1 MLEAGAAN
9 DLTAD
14 LLKSA
19 RPEWARLRKF
29 VRYSRGRQELPWLP
43 EGVDSEYR
51 DIAVKSA
58 TNWIDLVIRS
68 ATEGLIVDGYGDEP
82 ESDLW
87 RLAWQVNG
95 MDARQHALHRAS
107 GTLGYSYLMTL
118 PSEDGG
124 VWMRPAAATSVY
136 ADFDDAADEYP
147 RFAVR
152 EVTPAGKNKPGR
164 WELYDDEARYLLTGQ
179 LGSADVEVLEHG
191 VGVCPVTEMRW
202 SIDLLG
208 HPMGEVEPV
217 ISVQD
222 RIVDATFTLQ
232 MVAKYGAFPQ
242 RWIAGINPGEPLR
255 DADGEPLLDS
265 VGNPIMPSIKA
276 YIDHIIMASE
286 PDTKFGQFAAAD
298 LRQYVEALE
307 AHIRHLAAITQTPPH
322 YLLGSMV
329 NLSAEALA
337 AAESGLQ
344 RKIRE
349 KREVL
354 GEGYEQAF
362 RLAALMLGDEA
373 AANDTASQVHWQDVE
388 SRSLAQTADA
398 LLKLGQLGVP
408 PKMLFQ
414 MIPGWTQADAEMAAE
429 ELAATNPTGQLAQA
443 LLSAQT
449 SPPVADPAE
458 VKAKADAMGVLIR
471 SGVEPVSA
479 AAQVGLDDVAFT
491 GAVPVSLRLPES
503 ETVDLE
509 EL

>member
-1 MLEAGAAN
+1 VLEAGAAN
-9 DLTAD
+9 NLAGD
-14 LLKSA
+14 LLKTA

-29 VRYSRGRQELPWLP
+29 VRYSRGRQDLPWLP

-68 ATEGLIVDGYGDEP
+68 ATEGLIVDGYGDGP
-82 ESDLW
+82 DSDLW
-87 RLAWQVNG
+87 SSAWQDNG
-95 MDARQHALHRAS
+95 MDARQHALHRAA
-107 GTLGYSYLMTL
+107 GTLGYAYLPVL
-118 PSEDGG
+118 PAEEAGR
-124 VWMRPAAATSVY
+124 VWMRPVAAT
-136 ADFDDAADEYP
+136 AMFAQFEDEADEFPQY
-147 RFAVR
+147 AIR
-152 EVTPAGKNKPGR
+152 EVTAAGRGKPGR
-164 WELYDDEARYLLTGQ
+164 WELYDDEARYLLTGK
-179 LGSADVEVLEHG
+179 LGSAQVEVLEHG
-191 VGVCPVTEMRW
+191 LEVCPVTAMRW

-255 DADGEPLLDS
+255 DADGNPLLDS
-265 VGNPIMPSIKA
+265 DGNPIMPTIKA
-276 YIDHIIMASE
+276 YIDHIIMGSD

-298 LRQYVEALE
+298 LRQYVDALE

-322 YLLGSMV
+322 YLLGSLV

-354 GEGYEQAF
+354 GEGYEQAL
-362 RLAALMLGDEA
+362 RLAAQVLGDEE
-373 AANDTASQVHWQDVE
+373 AANDTSSQVHWQDVE

-414 MIPGWTQADAEMAAE
+414 MIPGWTQDDAEAAAA
-429 ELAATNPTGQLAQA
+429 ELAASNPTGQLAEA
-443 LLSAQT
+443 LLAAQT
-449 SPPVADPAE
+449 SPTLPA
-458 VKAKADAMGVLIR
+458 A
-471 SGVEPVSA
+471 
-479 AAQVGLDDVAFT
+479 
-491 GAVPVSLRLPES
+491 
-503 ETVDLE
+503 
-509 EL
+509 